1 MGRKA
6 LLPAFILLLFFT
18 EIKAQS
24 AFEFIENKG
33 QWDSRVQFKGEFPT
47 GAFFLQQKGFT
58 VLLNNPEDLLRL
70 GVHHSHDEKIPGKGK
85 TAQKKNSRLDVGSI
99 NDNRKGNSDKILR
112 SHAYVVEFTG
122 ASENAEIVPDKT
134 VPSVN
139 NYIIGNDPSK
149 WASNVKIYQAVLY
162 KNIYPNI
169 DLRYYSEGDRL
180 KYDLIVHPGGDPR
193 SIVMKYTGAE
203 KLSVRNKELI
213 IKTSVGETKEMYP
226 YTFQP
231 DDVKGRK
238 EIPSKYIIS
247 GNNTVRFELGEYTK
261 TAPLI
266 IDPTLIFSSFTGST
280 ANQYGFTATP
290 GPDGSLYSGGIV
302 FAQGF
307 PTTPGAFQSSFQGGS
322 GAKGVDIGIMK
333 FSPNGSQ
340 RVYATY
346 LGGNN
351 NDFPHSL
358 VCDPQGNLVVMGR
371 SYSDNYPGTK
381 VPTAGNRTPTDANI
395 VVTKLNSNGSA
406 YIGSLIIGGT
416 GPDGVNIKDLQN
428 GANHGG
434 ESLVRNYGDD
444 SRSEVILDGSNNIY
458 IAAQTQSTDFPIY
471 GSVSQTTL
479 GGMQD
484 GVVLKINPNCTSI
497 IWSTYLGGSQDDG
510 AFVLELDPMTNN
522 VYVGGG
528 TNSPNLPGDKS
539 GTIGSSY
546 SPGSDPANPLPDG
559 FVAILN
565 NNGQLL
571 KSTYIGTNKLDII
584 YGLKFDRLGFP
595 YIMGITRGAS
605 DWTVVNAAYF
615 RAGSSQF
622 IAKLQ
627 PDLSAYVYSTLFGSG
642 SSRPNMSPVAF
653 LVDRCENVYISG
665 WGGWIDAS
673 REGGDPYDMAGVAGM
688 DVTSDALKSI
698 TDNQDFYFGVIA
710 KNATHLLYGT
720 FFGQDGGAYGEHV
733 DGGTSRYDQQGVIY
747 QAMCANCYAEP
758 NIRFPTTPG
767 VIGPVNGTRPQPGAR
782 AAGCNLAAVKISF
795 NFAGVASGP
804 KSFYNNV
811 PDSVGCAPFTV
822 TLRDTVRN
830 GKTFEWDLD
839 GDGITDTITSG
850 FELTHTFTTVG
861 NIRLRQIAVDSATCN
876 MRDTAYINLYVRNDE
891 AFLRI
896 ETEKLLPC
904 ESLSYE
910 FRNLST
916 LSPTAKPFGP
926 ASFIWDFG
934 DGVRTPPIGT
944 GAVTHNYTSP
954 GTYQVKLILVD
965 PGYCNS
971 IDSIPL
977 ELRVAPLVKAQF
989 ETPDTGCAPYEAVFT
1004 NTSLAGQIFT
1014 WDFGDGS
1021 GSNEVNPTHL
1031 YQNPGTYT
1039 ITLTAFDDGTCNKT
1053 DFTRKTITVASKP
1066 TAAFTHTPVVPQVN
1080 TPTIFYNQSSPDG
1093 VLYKWL
1099 FGDGDSTIKTTRD
1112 TTLHQYNATGVYNAC
1127 LIIYNAAGCTDTVCH
1142 EVRAEID
1149 PLLDVP
1155 NAFTPGRFG
1164 KNARINVEG
1173 FGIGRMVFRIY
1184 NRWGQKVFET
1194 NDRRIGWDGT
1204 FNGQPQP
1211 MDVYGYTLDVEFTDG
1226 TKAKKVGDIT
1236 LIR

>member
-1 MGRKA
+1 MGRKG
-6 LLPAFILLLFFT
+6 LFSAFIFFLFLS
-18 EIKAQS
+18 EIRAQS

-58 VLLNNPEDLLRL
+58 VLLNHPDDLLRL
-70 GVHHSHDEKIPGKGK
+70 SAHHGHDEKSPGKGK
-85 TAQKKNSRLDVGSI
+85 TARKNNARVDVEPIDHSGR
-99 NDNRKGNSDKILR
+99 NDNPAKTVR
-112 SHAYVVEFTG
+112 SHAYVVEFAG
-122 ASENAEIVPDKT
+122 ASENAEIAPDKI
-134 VPSVN
+134 VPGLS
-139 NYIIGNDPSK
+139 NYIIGDDPSK
-149 WASNVKIYQAVLY
+149 WASNVKSYQAVLY
-162 KNIYPNI
+162 KNIYPQI

-180 KYDLIVHPGGDPR
+180 KYDLIIHPGGDPR
-193 SIVMKYTGAE
+193 NIAMKYTGAE
-203 KLSVRNKELI
+203 KLSVRNRELI
-213 IKTSVGETKEMYP
+213 IKTSVGETREEYP

-238 EIPSKYIIS
+238 EIDCKYVVA
-247 GNNTVRFELGEYTK
+247 GNNTVRFELGEYDK
-261 TAPLI
+261 NALLI

-302 FAQGF
+302 FGSGF

-322 GAKGVDIGIMK
+322 GQGAVDIGIMK
-333 FSPNGSQ
+333 FSANGSQ

-346 LGGNN
+346 LGGNG

-358 VCDPQGNLVVMGR
+358 FCDPQGNLVVMGR
-371 SYSDNYPGTK
+371 SYSSNYPGTK
-381 VPTAGNRTPTDANI
+381 VPTATNGTPTDANI
-395 VVTKLNSNGSA
+395 IVTKLNSNGSA
-406 YIGSLIIGGT
+406 YIGSLIIGGS

-428 GANHGG
+428 GASQGG
-434 ESLVRNYGDD
+434 QSLVRNYGDD
-444 SRSEVILDGSNNIY
+444 SRSEVILDGANNIY
-458 IAAQTQSTDFPIY
+458 VAAQTHSIDFPIY
-471 GSVSQTTL
+471 GAVSQTTL

-484 GVVLKINPNCTSI
+484 GVVMKINPNCTSI

-522 VYVGGG
+522 IYVGGG
-528 TNSPNLPGDKS
+528 TNSADLPGDKS

-546 SPGSDPANPLPDG
+546 TPGSNPNDPLPDG

-571 KSTYIGTNKLDII
+571 KSTYIGTNRLDII

-595 YIMGITRGAS
+595 YIMGITRGAA
-605 DWTVVNAAYF
+605 DWTVVNATYY

-627 PDLSAYVYSTLFGSG
+627 PDLSGYVYSTLFGSG
-642 SSRPNMSPVAF
+642 TSRPNMSPVAF

-665 WGGWIDAS
+665 WGGWINT
-673 REGGDPYDMAGVAGM
+673 EGSDPYDMAGLAGM
-688 DVTSDALKSI
+688 DITPDALKSI
-698 TDNQDFYFGVIA
+698 TDNRDFYFGVIA

-720 FFGQDGGAYGEHV
+720 FFGQEGGNFGEHV

-767 VIGPVNGTRPQPGAR
+767 VIGPTNGTRPRPGVSAE
-782 AAGCNLAAVKISF
+782 GCNLAAVKISF

-804 KSFYNNV
+804 KSFYNNA
-811 PDSVGCAPFTV
+811 PDSIGCAPFTV

-839 GDGITDTITSG
+839 GDGVTDTITSE
-850 FELTHTFTTVG
+850 FELTHTFTDVRTYRV
-861 NIRLRQIAVDSATCN
+861 RQIAVDSSTCN
-876 MRDTAYINLYVRNDE
+876 MRDTAYVNIYVRDDQ
-891 AFLRI
+891 AFLRM
-896 ETEKLLPC
+896 EAEKQQPC

-916 LSPTAKPFGP
+916 LSPTGKPFGP
-926 ASFIWDFG
+926 ESFIWDFG
-934 DGVRTPPIGT
+934 DGVRTPPMGS
-944 GAVTHNYTSP
+944 GSVTHNYTAP
-954 GTYQVKLILVD
+954 GTYQVKLILAD
-965 PGYCNS
+965 MDYCNS
-971 IDSIPL
+971 PDSITL

-989 ETPDTGCAPYEAVFT
+989 ETPNTGCAPYEAVFT
-1004 NTSLAGQIFT
+1004 NTSLAGQTFT

-1021 GSNEVNPTHL
+1021 SSNEVNPTHL
-1031 YQNPGTYT
+1031 YQTPATYT
-1039 ITLTAFDDGTCNKT
+1039 ITLTAFDDGTCNRT
-1053 DFTRKTITVASKP
+1053 DVTSKTITVAGKP
-1066 TAAFTHTPVVPQVN
+1066 TAAFTHTPVLPQVN
-1080 TPTIFYNQSSPDG
+1080 TPTIFYNQSSQDG
-1093 VLYKWL
+1093 ILFKWL

-1112 TTLHQYNATGVYNAC
+1112 TTLHQYQATGVYNAC
-1127 LIIYNAAGCTDTVCH
+1127 LIVYNIAGCPDTVCH
-1142 EVRAEID
+1142 EVRAEIN

-1164 KNARINVEG
+1164 KNARVNVEG

-1226 TKAKKVGDIT
+1226 TKTRKTGDIT